1 MPACL
6 PRHEFYE
13 KPVKAQQV
21 LKMQHMGHGA
31 LKDASGIAAH
41 LAAKGQTNLPN
52 MLWKFNSVLNSK
64 LQIAVHARTPRYEM
78 AVQPEAMTQIERK
91 KLYIH
96 APAGRRRRSI
106 DDATEKFVDETRAA
120 S

>member
-6 PRHEFYE
+6 LRHEFYE

-21 LKMQHMGHGA
+21 LNMQHMGFAA

-41 LAAKGQTNLPN
+41 LAAKGQTKFPN
-52 MLWKFNSVLNSK
+52 VLWKFNSVFNPR
-64 LQIAVHARTPRYEM
+64 LQMADHARTPRYEM
-78 AVQPEAMTQIERK
+78 AVQPEAMTQIKRK

-96 APAGRRRRSI
+96 APAGRRGRSI